1 MKRNLL
7 LPILLLCIFG
17 INVNAQN
24 DSIVIT
30 GIVSDF
36 EGNAK
41 DSAFVEI
48 KGGNFGRNS
57 MYETHTDKNGRYS
70 LKVKKGKYLALA
82 SMKMCEYPKS
92 NTQLL
97 PEDMRLEFWA
107 WNVIAEEDM
116 VLNIHYHRLEIYGVT
131 VFKIEGASPG
141 YTIYCRPMS
150 LSKYYSNPDKP
161 IDDTDLCT
169 DPDLLDVKVT
179 VNGVPVKVNMKQK
192 VKEYVSKGI
201 CNGYLL
207 HVNAPKELSKKGYDI
222 FRIEMTDLE
231 NGDKGEAVYFR
242 EKDEYQ

>member
-1 MKRNLL
+1 
-7 LPILLLCIFG
+7 
-17 INVNAQN
+17 VNAQN

-30 GIVSDF
+30 GIVTDF

-48 KGGNFGRNS
+48 KGENFGRES
-57 MYETHTDKNGRYS
+57 LYETYTDSDGRYS

-92 NTQLL
+92 NTELL

-116 VLNIHYHRLEIYGVT
+116 VLDIHYHRLEVYGLT

-150 LSKYYSNPDKP
+150 LSKYYLNPDKP
-161 IDDTDLCT
+161 IGDTDLCT

-179 VNGVPVKVNMKQK
+179 INGVPVKLTMKQK

-207 HVNAPKELSKKGYDI
+207 HVDAPKELSKKGYDI